1 MVKLQNL
8 ALKAYPPPVDLPVE
22 SLNKN
27 LANDQQRVDRENR
40 ENENRRIFAIM
51 ERDRHVNKTIQES
64 IAKLYQTQTPGRTR
78 KCHNPTSVHGSKTK
92 IDFERTIIRTNF

>member
-1 MVKLQNL
+1 MVKLRNL

-40 ENENRRIFAIM
+40 ENENRIFATM
-51 ERDRHVNKTIQES
+51 ERDRHVIKTLQES
-64 IAKLYQTQTPGRTR
+64 IAELYQTQTLGRNR
-78 KCHNPTSVHGSKTK
+78 KCHNASSMHQRQDK
-92 IDFERTIIRTNF
+92 N